1 MTEGKK
7 NAFAD
12 GLDLLP
18 DWKKELILDQMRG
31 LPSLLVHTAVK
42 TGVSAQRSKFGKAG
56 ADTKH
61 AAGKVNKV
69 AARAHYEANKAEYA
83 SKTYPNTYAA
93 ADLAELFPGPSVK
106 TYQNWVSQWS
116 KE

>member
-1 MTEGKK
+1 MTDGKK

-18 DWKKELILDQMRG
+18 DWLKKLILNNDKG
-31 LPSLLVHTAVK
+31 LAILLHNTAVK
-42 TGVSAQRSKFGKAG
+42 MGASAARSKFGKAG
-56 ADTKH
+56 ADGKH
-61 AAGKVNKV
+61 AAWKENKV

-93 ADLAELFPGPSVK
+93 GDLAALFPGPSVK

-116 KE
+116 RE

>member
-1 MTEGKK
+1 MTGGKK

-31 LPSLLVHTAVK
+31 LPSLLVHSAVK
-42 TGVSAQRSKFGKAG
+42 SGVSAQRSKFGKNG

-61 AAGKVNKV
+61 AARNKIKV
-69 AARAHYEANKAEYA
+69 AARAHYEANKAIYA
-83 SKTYPNTYAA
+83 NKTYAA
-93 ADLAELFPGPSVK
+93 GDLTVLFPGPSFK
-106 TYQNWVSQWS
+106 TYQNWISQWS

>member
-18 DWKKELILDQMRG
+18 DWQKDLINSHMKG
-31 LPSLLVHTAVK
+31 LPSLLVNTAVK
-42 TGVSAQRSKFGKAG
+42 TGVSAARSKFGKAG

-61 AAGKVNKV
+61 AAGKENKE
-69 AARAHYEANKAEYA
+69 AARAHYEANKAKYA

-93 ADLAELFPGPSVK
+93 GDLAALFPGPSFK

-116 KE
+116 RE